1 MKFLIYIFSS
11 SLSLVVAVCLEN
23 SKMKKTV
30 EKESW
35 FVNLFFL
42 TNFVT
47 SFGLYALLLQEILCF
62 KNEKNYYQTQLWSI
76 EISILNFN
84 ILFLGPFLTLKR
96 MTDPFPFEKIR
107 KSLFWGCFFF
117 YIYYLA
123 RKLNQEVS
131 SLPGHEGS
139 SGILF
144 FFSNIFCK
152 EAQFNLLGKPKR
164 KFNPKSRSEH

>member
-1 MKFLIYIFSS
+1 MKFLIYIISS
-11 SLSLVVAVCLEN
+11 SVSLAVAIWLQR
-23 SKMKKTV
+23 SKMRRTV

-62 KNEKNYYQTQLWSI
+62 KNLQNNLQTQLWNL
-76 EISILNFN
+76 EISVLNFN

-96 MTDPFPFEKIR
+96 MTDPFPFDRLK
-107 KSLFWGCFFF
+107 KSLFWGLFFL

-123 RKLNQEVS
+123 RKLNQEVA
-131 SLPGHEGS
+131 SLPDRPS
-139 SGILF
+139 SPGLLSF
-144 FFSNIFCK
+144 FTNIFCK
-152 EAQFNLLGKPKR
+152 DAQFNLLGRCRPDSQ
-164 KFNPKSRSEH
+164 SRWVR

>member
-1 MKFLIYIFSS
+1 MKFLIYIISS
-11 SLSLVVAVCLEN
+11 TISLAVAIWLQR
-23 SKMKKTV
+23 SKMRQTV

-62 KNEKNYYQTQLWSI
+62 KNISNYYQTQLWNL

-96 MTDPFPFEKIR
+96 MTDPIPFEKIR
-107 KSLFWGCFFF
+107 KSFFWGFFIF

-123 RKLNQEVS
+123 RKLNQEVA
-131 SLPGHEGS
+131 SLPDQES
-139 SGILF
+139 TTGILSF
-144 FFSNIFCK
+144 FTNIFSK
-152 EAQFNLLGKPKR
+152 DAQFNLLGSYLYLQTL
-164 KFNPKSRSEH
+164 N